1 MATIKQMK
9 FARGY
14 TLGQLSKLEGADW
27 DKLHPGFSNNIRW
40 NAGHVFVSLENFA
53 KMIAPD
59 FEAVHPEWDGLF
71 NTGTGPDNWGEDVPS
86 NEEILSALKEQTDRI
101 AGVLEGKLGAQLSRP
116 LEIAGH
122 EMDTGEKLL
131 QFAVWHE
138 GVHAGVLNAMANLA
152 KA

>member
-1 MATIKQMK
+1 METIEQMK

-14 TLGQLSKLEGADW
+14 TLGRLSKLEGADW
-27 DKLHPGFSNNIRW
+27 DRVHPGFSNNIRW
-40 NAGHVFVSLENFA
+40 NAGHIFVSLENFA

-59 FEAVHPEWDGLF
+59 YEIEQPEWAGLF
-71 NTGTGPDNWGEDVPS
+71 NTGTSPVNWDEEGPS
-86 NEEILSALKEQTDRI
+86 KEEILSALKVQTDRI
-101 AGVLEGKLGAQLSRP
+101 AGALGEKLDARLGRP
-116 LEIAGH
+116 LEIAGQ

-138 GVHAGVLNAMANLA
+138 GIHAGILNAMAHLA

>member
-40 NAGHVFVSLENFA
+40 NAGHIFVSLDNFA

-59 FEAVHPEWDGLF
+59 FEVVHPEWDGLF
-71 NTGTGPDNWGEDVPS
+71 NTGTSPDNWGEGVPS
-86 NEEILSALKEQTDRI
+86 NEELVSALKEQTDRI
-101 AGVLEGKLGAQLSRP
+101 AGALEGKLDAQIARP

-122 EMDTGEKLL
+122 HMDTGEKLL

-138 GVHAGVLNAMANLA
+138 GVHAGILNAMANLA

>member
-1 MATIKQMK
+1 MATIEQMK

-14 TLGQLSKLEGADW
+14 TLGQLSQLEGADW

-40 NAGHVFVSLENFA
+40 NAGHIFVSLENFT

-59 FEAVHPEWDGLF
+59 YESVHPEWNGLF
-71 NTGTGPDNWGEDVPS
+71 NTGTSPDSWGEGVPS

-101 AGVLEGKLGAQLSRP
+101 AGVLEGQLDGQLGRP

-122 EMDTGEKLL
+122 HMDTGEKLL
-131 QFAVWHE
+131 QFTVWHE
-138 GVHAGVLNAMANLA
+138 GVHGGILNAMVHLA
-152 KA
+152 KS